1 MIYNK
6 RNKLNNMTTN
16 ILAPFAKVEESF
28 QFYINGRV
36 FEMNNNE
43 IKEVEVLTNS
53 TLIDAIKAFESFEF
67 SNDSIKWFHGP
78 SKFTYN
84 LTEGKFQHN
93 TMLIEGNTFSNHVLS
108 AGLVRYNEKATAD
121 LFESIPSLLENFVNL
136 DFAAS
141 FAGNNINVD
150 LFKIEESLFV
160 ARFNNETR
168 ISKFFKAS
176 NANEALEYVANE
188 TGESAHSF
196 LTSLLEG
203 EEAGIAAKKEKIETY
218 ESMIA
223 FLKDQKGLLS
233 ESDRNDE
240 IIKEAENLINEE
252 IKEWESKIA
261 NLNT

>member
-1 MIYNK
+1 
-6 RNKLNNMTTN
+6 MTTN
-16 ILAPFAKVEESF
+16 ILAPFSKVEESF
-28 QFYINGRV
+28 QFYVNGRV
-36 FEMNNNE
+36 FEMNENE

-53 TLIDAIKAFESFEF
+53 TLTNAIRAFESFEF

-78 SKFTYN
+78 SKFIYN

-93 TMLIEGNTFSNHVLS
+93 TMLIEGNTFSNHVIA

-121 LFESIPSLLENFVNL
+121 LFESLPSLVENFVTL

-141 FAGNNINVD
+141 FKGNNITVD
-150 LFKIEESLFV
+150 LFKIEESVFV
-160 ARFNNETR
+160 SRFNNETR

-176 NANEALEYVANE
+176 NANEALEYVTNE

-196 LTSLLEG
+196 LSSLLKG
-203 EEAGIAAKKEKIETY
+203 EEAEIANKKETIATY

-233 ESDRNDE
+233 EANRSDE
-240 IIKEAENLINEE
+240 VIKEAEGLINGE

-261 NLNT
+261 NLTA